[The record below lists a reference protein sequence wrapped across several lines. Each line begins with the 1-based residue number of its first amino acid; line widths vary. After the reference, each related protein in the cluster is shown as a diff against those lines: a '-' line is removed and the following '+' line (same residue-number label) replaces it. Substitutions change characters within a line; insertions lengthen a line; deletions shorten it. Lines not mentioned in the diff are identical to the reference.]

1 MSFADVITIISIF
14 FTVFS
19 FGSEQQKK
27 LLPLFWMKVKIF
39 KLVHIYAIVLF
50 VVLLKI
56 TALGLDYFKP
66 TSSNF
71 FISVLLK
78 PQIYEYAFVVLFV
91 LSYFYILKIIITQ
104 KDYPSKSIR
113 QRLDFIEQCIDK
125 QFDFNWFKTY
135 VNESIVDLIKI
146 ARGPNCNQ
154 KNQSK
159 RIITRLFDTY
169 INEVEKDD
177 NFVYDVINH
186 IYSSYTNGCQEKY
199 DCVEKI
205 VERSFLNPNSVL
217 WKDMALAQD
226 LSKNNL
232 ARFLLSY
239 EAFSKKQDIICLL
252 HRHHNEFN
260 TENIDSYINFMKYFI
275 QLFFSDKIFQSRCF
289 LENNLKFY
297 FEQYN
302 DIMTDSLKV
311 TYKKIWDIYADFVS
325 RALNDLYFDYSFVHD
340 IIMRYYFEYIEK
352 LYMIYP
358 HKEDLGFEMRSRRM
372 YKTLIENWYYSHTQE
387 IFNHIKKKIENFCL
401 NNIHYLR
408 WFFICEKLGNSPY
421 SFVASIWKVIQENF
435 PRWYDENPDM
445 ATFSLPAWVSYDCDR
460 KVLERHPLVE
470 NRRKVIDAFQ
480 CI

>member
-39 KLVHIYAIVLF
+39 KLVHIYAIVLI
-50 VVLLKI
+50 VILLKI
-56 TALGLDYFKP
+56 TALGLAYFKP

-71 FISVLLK
+71 FISILLK
-78 PQIYEYAFVVLFV
+78 PQIYEYAFVISFV
-91 LSYFYILKIIITQ
+91 LSYFYILKIIISQ
-104 KDYPSKSIR
+104 KDYPSKSIK

-125 QFDFNWFKTY
+125 RFDFNWFKMY
-135 VNESIVDLIKI
+135 VNESIVDLFTI

-159 RIITRLFDTY
+159 RIINRLFDTY
-169 INEVEKDD
+169 ENEVEQND
-177 NFVYDVINH
+177 NFI
-186 IYSSYTNGCQEKY
+186 SYANGCSERY

-205 VERSFLNPNSVL
+205 VERSFLNQNSVL
-217 WKDMALAQD
+217 WKDMAHTQD
-226 LSKNNL
+226 LSKNEL
-232 ARFLLSY
+232 VHFLLSY

-260 TENIDSYINFMKYFI
+260 TENIDSYINFMKYFN
-275 QLFFSDKIFQSRCF
+275 QLFFSDKTFQFICF
-289 LENNLKFY
+289 FEKKLESY
-297 FEQYN
+297 FDQYN

-311 TYKKIWDIYADFVS
+311 TYKNIWDIYADFVS

-340 IIMRYYFEYIEK
+340 IIMRYYFEYIGK
-352 LYMIYP
+352 IYMIYP

-372 YKTLIENWYYSHTQE
+372 YETLIENWYYFHTQE

-408 WFFICEKLGNSPY
+408 WFFICEQLGNSPY
-421 SFVASIWKVIQENF
+421 SFISSIWKVIQENF
-435 PRWYDENPDM
+435 PRWYDENLDM
-445 ATFSLPAWVSYDCDR
+445 AIFSLPAWVSYDCNR

-470 NRRKVIDAFQ
+470 NRRKVVDAFQ